1 MNKNEFYKELMTRY
15 ALDEEKIRLNA
26 LKQAKKP
33 AWQRFA
39 ADYWK
44 PALGTAAAIAV
55 TAAAVGY
62 TSSYPFE
69 PPVVIPEDT
78 ALSASQRLWEA
89 EQNYYNLQAA
99 AALSDIYVTF
109 SEPISYGELVVALS
123 TVSDTGEVMVD
134 ALYTE
139 DQAVFRE
146 EALREYEA
154 AHDRDKTVIG
164 AKISA
169 PSALYRDIQ
178 DLSKVY
184 LAEFGSAE
192 INDDTFI
199 PLPIEDPDPLG
210 NDPNDTEIPVTQ
222 TTEPITTTPF
232 SFDTSSE
239 TTSATKWPEIGE
251 SGTDG
256 VNAADTTTET
266 EAPDPIVTTTEAK
279 TPEPAV
285 TTTEAKVP
293 EPIDTATETK
303 APEPIVPATET
314 KAPKP
319 VVTDGELDDPEETEP
334 DETEPEYDDP
344 DETERTFETTA
355 ETPANEITSA
365 VTEPGQ
371 PLLTE
376 FYELNVP
383 NSLETYLSGDN
394 AVVLT
399 KSAAYLYSFGGFG
412 GSQCCAAIELG
423 SPKIGYSD
431 EHKVIVTGCN
441 SSDVRNIISVIDLD
455 RNEAKTYDVSANIG
469 EAGLGGIL
477 YAPFANKYYVKS
489 VLDTTSFVYEV
500 TVSTSAGLQFR
511 PLLESDGPISVAG
524 VKDGLLY
531 LAKAKQLTSG
541 TKLFSFDLLDGTLVE
556 LADFDST
563 VKLRRGS
570 DRESFGLISESG
582 SFIYDVNL
590 GMLVSGVVIDENTE
604 ILSDSGRTCF
614 QSGGI
619 VYEIDSHS
627 LVNRAERT
635 VIFPEK
641 AGSDFAVNEITSEKV
656 VVTRKDSASWTQ

>member
-1 MNKNEFYKELMTRY
+1 MILNKNEFYKELMTRY

-33 AWQRFA
+33 AWQRLA

-62 TSSYPFE
+62 TSSFPTE
-69 PPVVIPEDT
+69 SPSVIPEDT

-109 SEPISYGELVVALS
+109 SEPISYGELAVALS
-123 TVSDTGEVMVD
+123 TVADTGEVVVD

-139 DQAVFRE
+139 DQAVLRE

-154 AHDRDKTVIG
+154 AHDRDRTVIG

-178 DLSKVY
+178 DLSQVY
-184 LAEFGSAE
+184 LAELGSAE
-192 INDDTFI
+192 INDDTFV

-210 NDPNDTEIPVTQ
+210 GPDYAETSAPQTSAPVTS
-222 TTEPITTTPF
+222 TPF

-239 TTSATKWPEIGE
+239 TATAVRPPEIGE
-251 SGTDG
+251 SGTDSVSTLVPPAG
-256 VNAADTTTET
+256 TDDP
-266 EAPDPIVTTTEAK
+266 APIGPDDE
-279 TPEPAV
+279 PE
-285 TTTEAKVP
+285 
-293 EPIDTATETK
+293 
-303 APEPIVPATET
+303 
-314 KAPKP
+314 
-319 VVTDGELDDPEETEP
+319 DPEETDPEI
-334 DETEPEYDDP
+334 TEPEYDDP
-344 DETERTFETTA
+344 DETDETEQPSETTA
-355 ETPANEITSA
+355 ETSANEITSA
-365 VTEPGQ
+365 VTDPGQ
-371 PLLTE
+371 SLLTE

-399 KSAAYLYSFGGFG
+399 KSMAYLYSFGGFG

-431 EHKVIVTGCN
+431 EHMVIVTGCN
-441 SSDVRNIISVIDLD
+441 DSDVRNIISVIDLD

-469 EAGLGGIL
+469 EAGLGGVV
-477 YAPFANKYYVKS
+477 YAPHANKYYIKS
-489 VLDTTSFVYEV
+489 VLNTTSFIYEV
-500 TVSTSAGLQFR
+500 TVSTSLGLQFR

-524 VKDGLLY
+524 VKDDLLY
-531 LAKAKQLTSG
+531 LTKAEQLTGG
-541 TKLFSFDLLDGTLVE
+541 TRLFSFNCTDGTLIG
-556 LADFDST
+556 LADFDT
-563 VKLRRGS
+563 AVKLRRGS
-570 DRESFGLISESG
+570 DLESFGLISENG
-582 SFIYDVNL
+582 SFLYDVNL
-590 GMLVSGVVIDENTE
+590 GMLVSGVVIDENTA
-604 ILSDSGRTCF
+604 ILSSGGRTCF
-614 QSGGI
+614 QSGGT
-619 VYEIDSHS
+619 VYEIDANS

-635 VIFPEK
+635 VVFPEK

-656 VVTRKDSASWTQ
+656 VVVRKDSTSWTE

>member
-62 TSSYPFE
+62 TSSFPSE

-99 AALSDIYVTF
+99 AAAALSDIYVTF
-109 SEPISYGELVVALS
+109 SEPISYGELAVALS
-123 TVSDTGEVMVD
+123 TVADTGEVVVD

-139 DQAVFRE
+139 DQAVLRE

-154 AHDRDKTVIG
+154 AHDRDRTVIG

-178 DLSKVY
+178 DLSQVY
-184 LAEFGSAE
+184 LAELGSAE
-192 INDDTFI
+192 INDDTFV

-210 NDPNDTEIPVTQ
+210 DDLSYAETSAPQTSAPVTS
-222 TTEPITTTPF
+222 TPF
-232 SFDTSSE
+232 SFDTSSVTVS
-239 TTSATKWPEIGE
+239 TTKPPEIGE
-251 SGTDG
+251 SGSDSVSTL
-256 VNAADTTTET
+256 VPPEET
-266 EAPDPIVTTTEAK
+266 EE
-279 TPEPAV
+279 PEL
-285 TTTEAKVP
+285 
-293 EPIDTATETK
+293 IDTDDE
-303 APEPIVPATET
+303 PE
-314 KAPKP
+314 
-319 VVTDGELDDPEETEP
+319 DPEETDPEV
-334 DETEPEYDDP
+334 TEPEYDDP
-344 DETERTFETTA
+344 DETERTSETTA
-355 ETPANEITSA
+355 ETPANEIASA
-365 VTEPGQ
+365 ATESGQ
-371 PLLTE
+371 SLLTE

-431 EHKVIVTGCN
+431 EHTVIVTGCN

-469 EAGLGGIL
+469 EARLGGVV
-477 YAPFANKYYVKS
+477 YAPYANKYYIKS
-489 VLDTTSFVYEV
+489 VLNTTSFIYEV

-524 VKDGLLY
+524 VKGNFLY
-531 LAKAKQLTSG
+531 LAKAEQLTSG
-541 TKLFSFDLLDGTLVE
+541 IKLFSFDLLDGTLVG
-556 LADFDST
+556 LADFDAT
-563 VKLRRGS
+563 VKLRRGR
-570 DRESFGLISESG
+570 DLESFGLISENG

-590 GMLVSGVVIDENTE
+590 GMLVSGVVIDENTV

-619 VYEIDSHS
+619 VYEIDSNS
-627 LVNRAERT
+627 LVSRAERT
-635 VIFPEK
+635 VVFPAK
-641 AGSDFAVNEITSEKV
+641 AGSDFEVNEITPEKV
-656 VVTRKDSASWTQ
+656 VVVRKNTNAWTE

>member
-39 ADYWK
+39 SDYWK

-62 TSSYPFE
+62 TSSFQPE
-69 PPVVIPEDT
+69 PPAVVPEDT

-89 EQNYYNLQAA
+89 ERNYYNLQAA

-109 SEPISYGELVVALS
+109 SEPISYGELAVALS
-123 TVSDTGEVMVD
+123 TVADTGEVIVD
-134 ALYTE
+134 ALYTQ
-139 DQAVFRE
+139 DQAVLRE
-146 EALREYEA
+146 EALREYEL

-184 LAEFGSAE
+184 LAELGSAE
-192 INDDTFI
+192 INDDTFF

-210 NDPNDTEIPVTQ
+210 DDLSYTETSAPQTSAPV
-222 TTEPITTTPF
+222 TTTPF

-239 TTSATKWPEIGE
+239 TATSAKQPEIGE
-251 SGTDG
+251 SGSDNVSTL
-256 VNAADTTTET
+256 VPPVETTPP
-266 EAPDPIVTTTEAK
+266 APIVTDDE
-279 TPEPAV
+279 PE
-285 TTTEAKVP
+285 
-293 EPIDTATETK
+293 
-303 APEPIVPATET
+303 
-314 KAPKP
+314 
-319 VVTDGELDDPEETEP
+319 DPEETDPEV
-334 DETEPEYDDP
+334 TEPEYDDP
-344 DETERTFETTA
+344 DETERTSETAA

-371 PLLTE
+371 SLLTE

-383 NSLETYLSGDN
+383 NSLKTYLSGDN

-412 GSQCCAAIELG
+412 GSQCCAAIEMG

-431 EHKVIVTGCN
+431 EHRVIVTGCN

-455 RNEAKTYDVSANIG
+455 RNEARTYDVSANIG
-469 EAGLGGIL
+469 EAELGGVQ
-477 YAPFANKYYVKS
+477 YAPLANKYYVKS
-489 VLDTTSFVYEV
+489 VLNTTSFIYEV
-500 TVSTSAGLQFR
+500 TVSGAGPQFR

-524 VKDGLLY
+524 VKGNLLY
-531 LAKAKQLTSG
+531 LAKSEQLTG
-541 TKLFSFDLLDGTLVE
+541 GIKLFSFDCTDGTTIE
-556 LADFDST
+556 LASFNTT

-570 DRESFGLISESG
+570 DLESFGLVSENG

-590 GMLVSGVVIDENTE
+590 GMLVSGVTIDENTV
-604 ILSDSGRTCF
+604 ILSDGGRTCF
-614 QSGGI
+614 RSGGT
-619 VYEIDSHS
+619 VYEIDSNS
-627 LVNRAERT
+627 LVSRTERT
-635 VIFPEK
+635 VVFPKE
-641 AGSDFAVNEITSEKV
+641 AGSDFAVNEITPEKV
-656 VVTRKDSASWTQ
+656 VVIRKDSTSWTA

>member
-62 TSSYPFE
+62 TSSFPTE
-69 PPVVIPEDT
+69 PPAVIPEDT

-99 AALSDIYVTF
+99 AAALSDIYVTF
-109 SEPISYGELVVALS
+109 SEPISYGELAVALS
-123 TVSDTGEVMVD
+123 TVADTGEVVVD

-139 DQAVFRE
+139 DQAVLRE

-154 AHDRDKTVIG
+154 AHDRDKIVIG

-178 DLSKVY
+178 DLSQVY
-184 LAEFGSAE
+184 LAELGSAE
-192 INDDTFI
+192 INDDTFV

-210 NDPNDTEIPVTQ
+210 GDLNYAETSAPQ
-222 TTEPITTTPF
+222 TPAPITSTPF
-232 SFDTSSE
+232 SFDTSSVTASVTE
-239 TTSATKWPEIGE
+239 PPEIGE
-251 SGTDG
+251 SGLDSVSTLVPPAETEDSEPI
-256 VNAADTTTET
+256 AAD
-266 EAPDPIVTTTEAK
+266 D
-279 TPEPAV
+279 EP
-285 TTTEAKVP
+285 
-293 EPIDTATETK
+293 
-303 APEPIVPATET
+303 
-314 KAPKP
+314 
-319 VVTDGELDDPEETEP
+319 DDPEETDPEK
-334 DETEPEYDDP
+334 TEPEYDDP
-344 DETERTFETTA
+344 DETERTSETTA
-355 ETPANEITSA
+355 ETSANEITSA
-365 VTEPGQ
+365 VTESGQ
-371 PLLTE
+371 SLLTE

-431 EHKVIVTGCN
+431 EHTVIVTGCN

-455 RNEAKTYDVSANIG
+455 RNEAKTYDISANIG
-469 EAGLGGIL
+469 EAGLGGVI
-477 YAPFANKYYVKS
+477 YAPFTNKYYVKS
-489 VLDTTSFVYEV
+489 VLDTTSFIYEV
-500 TVSTSAGLQFR
+500 TVSWSAGIRFR

-524 VKDGLLY
+524 VKDDLLY
-531 LAKAKQLTSG
+531 LAKAEQLTSG
-541 TKLFSFDLLDGTLVE
+541 TKLFSFNCMDGTLVE
-556 LADFDST
+556 LASFDTT
-563 VKLRRGS
+563 VKLRRGR
-570 DRESFGLISESG
+570 DLESFGLVSENG

-590 GMLVSGVVIDENTE
+590 GMLVSGVTIDENTA

-619 VYEIDSHS
+619 VYEIDSNS
-627 LVNRAERT
+627 LVNRTERT
-635 VIFPEK
+635 IAFPKK
-641 AGSDFAVNEITSEKV
+641 AGSDFAVNEITPEKV
-656 VVTRKDSASWTQ
+656 VVVRKDSTSWTE

>member
-15 ALDEEKIRLNA
+15 ALDEDKIRLNA

-39 ADYWK
+39 SDYWK

-62 TSSYPFE
+62 TSSYPSE
-69 PPVVIPEDT
+69 PPVVVPEES

-109 SEPISYGELVVALS
+109 SEPISYGELAVALS
-123 TVSDTGEVMVD
+123 TVADTGEVIID

-139 DQAVFRE
+139 NQEVFRE

-154 AHDRDKTVIG
+154 AHDRDRTVIG

-178 DLSKVY
+178 DLSQVY
-184 LAEFGSAE
+184 LAELGSEE
-192 INDDTFI
+192 INDDTFV

-210 NDPNDTEIPVTQ
+210 DDLNYTETSAPQTSAPV
-222 TTEPITTTPF
+222 TTTPF
-232 SFDTSSE
+232 SFDTSSG
-239 TTSATKWPEIGE
+239 TTSAGKSPEIGE
-251 SGTDG
+251 SGSDSVSTL
-256 VNAADTTTET
+256 VPPAET
-266 EAPDPIVTTTEAK
+266 ED
-279 TPEPAV
+279 
-285 TTTEAKVP
+285 P
-293 EPIDTATETK
+293 EPIDTDDE
-303 APEPIVPATET
+303 PE
-314 KAPKP
+314 
-319 VVTDGELDDPEETEP
+319 DPEETDPEI
-334 DETEPEYDDP
+334 TEPEYDDP
-344 DETERTFETTA
+344 DETERTSETTA
-355 ETPANEITSA
+355 VTPANEITSA
-365 VTEPGQ
+365 VTDPGQ
-371 PLLTE
+371 SLLTE

-412 GSQCCAAIELG
+412 GSQCCAAIELDT
-423 SPKIGYSD
+423 PKIAYSD
-431 EHKVIVTGCN
+431 EHRVIVTGCN

-469 EAGLGGIL
+469 EARLGGVV
-477 YAPFANKYYVKS
+477 YAPLANKYYVKS
-489 VLDTTSFVYEV
+489 VLNTTSFIYEV
-500 TVSTSAGLQFR
+500 TVSSSAGLQFH
-511 PLLESDGPISVAG
+511 PLVESDGPVSVAG
-524 VKDGLLY
+524 VKGNFLY
-531 LAKAKQLTSG
+531 LAKTEQMTSG
-541 TKLFSFDLLDGTLVE
+541 IKLFSFNLLDGTFVE
-556 LADFDST
+556 LAGFDTT

-570 DRESFGLISESG
+570 DLESFGLISENG

-590 GMLVSGVVIDENTE
+590 GMLVSGVVIDENTA
-604 ILSDSGRTCF
+604 ILTDGGRTCF

-619 VYEIDSHS
+619 VYEIDSNS

-635 VIFPEK
+635 IVFPGK
-641 AGSDFAVNEITSEKV
+641 AGSDFAVNEITPEKV
-656 VVTRKDSASWTQ
+656 VVVRKDTNSWTE